1 MPKDS
6 YLKAAAILFILLM
19 GCGRTNP
26 VSEEI
31 SDKEAINLLISS
43 SGYADCSDLADDGLT
58 GFPLLETKSDSF
70 PGDIYFLRRIES
82 HWSRTLL
89 GFDSGRT
96 SAWAEVQIG
105 SRGRLVLDNNHNGSC
120 DTLWRPVDDQ
130 GRRCL
135 SFRKSGGRWGV
146 YGASPLAVQT
156 VSPAVPVLID
166 SLVVQGSIG
175 LRTRAAFRWEDQ
187 ARVWAREEMP
197 AFSPGA
203 EVTLTVWGGP
213 ATAGDSCWAFL
224 HRREWQAGLMSH
236 LRLPMVRQPGGAF
249 SLGWIAET
257 GEVPVVRQVAV
268 ALMLGSTLFGDS
280 TGEYSACLWTVPYIV
295 TDSDSLPK

>member
-6 YLKAAAILFILLM
+6 CLKAAAILLILLM
-19 GCGRTNP
+19 GCSRTNP
-26 VSEEI
+26 VSGVLSDEEDI
-31 SDKEAINLLISS
+31 KLLVSS

-58 GFPLLETKSDSF
+58 GFPLPETKSDSF
-70 PGDIYFLRRIES
+70 PGDIYFLRRIEN

-105 SRGRLVLDNNHNGSC
+105 SRGRLVLDNNRDGSC
-120 DTLWRPVDDQ
+120 DTLWRPVNEQ
-130 GRRCL
+130 GRRRL
-135 SFRKSGGRWGV
+135 SFQKLGGRWRV
-146 YGASPLAVQT
+146 CGASPLAVQT

-166 SLVVQGSIG
+166 SIVLQGSIG
-175 LRTRAAFRWEDQ
+175 LRTRAAFRWDDQ

-197 AFSPGA
+197 AFSPGSQ
-203 EVTLTVWGGP
+203 VILTAWGGP
-213 ATAGDSCWAFL
+213 DAIGDSCWAFL
-224 HRREWQAGLMSH
+224 HRRVWQAGLMAH
-236 LRLPMVRQPGGAF
+236 LRLPMVRQSDGAF
-249 SLGWIAET
+249 SLGWTAEP
-257 GEVPVVRQVAV
+257 GEGPVVRHAAV

-280 TGEYSACLWTVPYIV
+280 TEEYSACIWTVPYIV